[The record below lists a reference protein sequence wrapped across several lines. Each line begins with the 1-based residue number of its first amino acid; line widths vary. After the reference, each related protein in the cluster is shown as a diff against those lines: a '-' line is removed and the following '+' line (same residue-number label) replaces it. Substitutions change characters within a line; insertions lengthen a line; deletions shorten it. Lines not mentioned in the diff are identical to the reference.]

1 MAGYQS
7 IYEYEKQDKE
17 EFWLQAAKLID
28 WIVEPKRA
36 LDNSTG
42 LANQW
47 FSDGQMNSC
56 FNAVDRHVLSGHGE
70 QIAIQYESPITG
82 ASSSLSFAELQ

>member
-7 IYEYEKQDKE
+7 IYDYEKQDKE
-17 EFWLQAAKLID
+17 AFWLHAAKLID
-28 WIVEPKRA
+28 WIIEPKTA
-36 LDNSTG
+36 LDNSNKPV
-42 LANQW
+42 NQW

-56 FNAVDRHVLSGHGE
+56 FNAVDRHVLAGRGE

-82 ASSSLSFAELQ
+82 TASSLSFA